1 MKSGLS
7 YDLTAYYLKDGSNGF
22 GIKYNVYQSSGT
34 IRNQSLFLSD
44 GTVISGDFS
53 DDITISFIGPS
64 FIISENQNSK
74 LGEANLELAIG
85 YISYKN
91 DSRIIGNP
99 LKITGGDLGVIGG
112 FGYHFRLAPNFLIG
126 PQMNFIGGML

>member
-44 GTVISGDFS
+44 RTVISGDFS

-99 LKITGGDLGVIGG
+99 LKTNWRRSRSNWRFWIS
-112 FGYHFRLAPNFLIG
+112 F
-126 PQMNFIGGML
+126 

>member
-1 MKSGLS
+1 MILR
-7 YDLTAYYLKDGSNGF
+7 F
-22 GIKYNVYQSSGT
+22 
-34 IRNQSLFLSD
+34 RLF
-44 GTVISGDFS
+44 
-53 DDITISFIGPS
+53 GPS

-91 DSRIIGNP
+91 DSRIIRNP

-126 PQMNFIGGML
+126 LANEFYWWNA